1 MCPQSSHSSTF
12 DSDASLLYTAHVIL
26 TLRKFALFMSTSLN
40 IEGGMDL
47 LSDVFSC
54 EAKAVIKRLAY
65 QVEHR
70 ESISSFSSSVYDTAW
85 LAMVCKSNS
94 DTTLLFPQCFTYLLE
109 TQTEDGGWPA
119 YASEMDGILNTMAA
133 TIALQMYGRRPD
145 PSGAPFPS
153 DIASRVLK
161 AEKYLRARL
170 QDWDVSSTIHVGFE
184 ILVPTLLELLEK
196 DSDRFEFPGRQTLL
210 TLNQSK
216 LSRYRPEALYGERK
230 TTLIHSLEA
239 FVGKIDFDRVAHHLD
254 ERGSMMASP
263 SATAAYLIYCS
274 KWDESAESYLRDV
287 VALGSGKGS
296 GGVPSAF
303 PTSIFEMTWVCVSNL
318 NRTHWLIELS

>member
-1 MCPQSSHSSTF
+1 
-12 DSDASLLYTAHVIL
+12 
-26 TLRKFALFMSTSLN
+26 
-40 IEGGMDL
+40 MDL
-47 LSDVFSC
+47 FSDVFSR

-85 LAMVCKSNS
+85 LAMVCKSDS
-94 DTTLLFPQCFTYLLE
+94 DTIWLFPQCFNYLLE
-109 TQTEDGGWPA
+109 TQTQDGGWPA

-133 TIALQMYGRRPD
+133 TIALQMHGKRPD
-145 PSGAPFPS
+145 LNGAPFPN
-153 DIASRVLK
+153 DIASRVFK
-161 AEKYLRARL
+161 AEKYLRERL
-170 QDWDVSSTIHVGFE
+170 QAWDVSSTIHVGFE

-196 DSDRFEFPGRQTLL
+196 DSKKFEFPGRQTLL

-216 LSRYRPEALYGERK
+216 LSRYRPEALYDERK

-263 SATAAYLIYCS
+263 SATAAYLVYCS
-274 KWDESAESYLRDV
+274 KWDESAENYLRNV

-303 PTSIFEMTWVCVSNL
+303 PTSIFEITWVCISNL
-318 NRTHWLIELS
+318 NRVRRLIDFSQNTSTLLKAGLSLEALGREEAEKIGTFLQLQLESHKGIVGFGR